1 MDEEKKTITYQR
13 KKHNKKEPK
22 VIETL
27 EPIKEEEETL
37 PISKDKAKA
46 LLPKKEQTEKQK
58 AHIERLV
65 ALNKEKKLKRLE
77 EAKAKEDEIIK
88 LKAEAEQKEKD
99 DLAKQGLRKVKY
111 VVQPRKKHV
120 NPRGKEKKKEE
131 KKEEEISQEK
141 QKGYLKKDEYDYPSD
156 TDEDESDD
164 SIPSASETSDTKQI
178 KRKVQKIKQ
187 LQSAITETKSNP
199 YNDLLK
205 KYF

>member
-1 MDEEKKTITYQR
+1 MYSNSIDMDEEKKTITYQR

-27 EPIKEEEETL
+27 EKIKEEEETL

-65 ALNKEKKLKRLE
+65 ALNKEKKLKRIE
-77 EAKAKEDEIIK
+77 EAKAKAEEEVK

-131 KKEEEISQEK
+131 KKEEAKHEEQISQ
-141 QKGYLKKDEYDYPSD
+141 QKGKDYLKKDVYDYPSD

-164 SIPSASETSDTKQI
+164 SIPS
-178 KRKVQKIKQ
+178 
-187 LQSAITETKSNP
+187 
-199 YNDLLK
+199 
-205 KYF
+205 